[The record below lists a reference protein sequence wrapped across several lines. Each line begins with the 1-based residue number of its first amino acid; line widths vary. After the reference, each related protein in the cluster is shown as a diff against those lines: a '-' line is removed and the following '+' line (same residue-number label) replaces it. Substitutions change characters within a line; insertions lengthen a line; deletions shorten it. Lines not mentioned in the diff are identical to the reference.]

1 MRKALQGENT
11 ELNDCTFTLLKDI
24 VATIDPSV
32 GFKYIDYALMI
43 GAKPR
48 GPGM

>member
-1 MRKALQGENT
+1 MRKALLGVNT
-11 ELNDCTFTLLKDI
+11 ELNDCTFTLLEDI

-32 GFKYIDYALMI
+32 GFIYIDYALMI